1 MNMVSYLLLIKDDIS
16 LINCIVQKF
25 PEDDDISTIPQNTC
39 SHQQSASDVLR
50 CHYGTLSKSL
60 HDPIS
65 VGWLLCEQ
73 DPMII
78 SEETLTSV
86 EFIRK
91 CESERRVVLLG
102 AVRCAVHSN
111 SNNLEIFVNV
121 LLKFSE
127 NVLLAKVIWNDY
139 SK

>member
-1 MNMVSYLLLIKDDIS
+1 MYLY
-16 LINCIVQKF
+16 
-25 PEDDDISTIPQNTC
+25 
-39 SHQQSASDVLR
+39 QQSASDILR

-60 HDPIS
+60 HHPIS

-78 SEETLTSV
+78 SEEILTSV

-91 CESERRVVLLG
+91 CESERRAVLLR
-102 AVRCAVHSN
+102 AVRCAVRSN

-127 NVLLAKVIWNDY
+127 NVLVAKSILNDY